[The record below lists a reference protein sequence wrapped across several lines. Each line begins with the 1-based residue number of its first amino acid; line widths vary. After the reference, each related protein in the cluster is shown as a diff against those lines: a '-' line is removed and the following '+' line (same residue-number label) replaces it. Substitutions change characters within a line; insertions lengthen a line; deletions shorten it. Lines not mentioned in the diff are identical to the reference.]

1 MAKSDLLRFQDA
13 RDAYRLIGECR
24 DLGSDPALWHGQMFA
39 GLCQLI
45 GVPMVTGGEGQW
57 LRPHDTVKAVSAF
70 QAGFDAHAFELY
82 MAYMR
87 KITPA
92 GDPVFRA
99 LQRIH
104 GRLVTRTR
112 RQLVHDTEWYR
123 SAIWDDYH
131 RPSKID
137 DMLVSVYQVSDRGA
151 VSVICLH
158 RAVGEREF
166 SSRARRLLSFFHG
179 ELGSLIGH
187 ALVSATEPR
196 PDALAPRVRQTLA
209 CLLEGDSEKQ
219 VASRLGVSQATAHQY
234 VTALYRHFKVTS
246 RAQLMAHAFRRGA
259 GDRWGFP
266 LAPEEP
272 PGRG

>member
-1 MAKSDLLRFQDA
+1 MSGFSAACYGEVRPAPARFQDA

-99 LQRIH
+99 LQRIP

-131 RPSKID
+131 RPRRSTTCWCRSI
-137 DMLVSVYQVSDRGA
+137 R
-151 VSVICLH
+151 
-158 RAVGEREF
+158 
-166 SSRARRLLSFFHG
+166 SRTAAR
-179 ELGSLIGH
+179 
-187 ALVSATEPR
+187 SA
-196 PDALAPRVRQTLA
+196 
-209 CLLEGDSEKQ
+209 
-219 VASRLGVSQATAHQY
+219 
-234 VTALYRHFKVTS
+234 
-246 RAQLMAHAFRRGA
+246 
-259 GDRWGFP
+259 
-266 LAPEEP
+266 
-272 PGRG
+272 